1 MNQLPWRSGVLGAL
15 LAGSVAFAGGA
26 QAAVVAFN
34 FTGHVTEVTDP
45 LNYFGGSVV
54 APTTTVLGSFTFDA
68 SGAVDGMPGNP
79 NKANYPQVVIGASID
94 FGAGLLFN
102 QHVPALSTPDGLE
115 TNDIQ
120 LIDNDGGLDGFF
132 MYGALLPPAD
142 YSFAELGISLTDST
156 QTALSDD
163 LVPTAPPVFG
173 AYDALAFE
181 FHFYRGNP
189 ATELQERFLSVYG
202 VIDAIAVPEP
212 PALAMLGLL
221 GAGLML
227 SRRPRAAAR

>member
-1 MNQLPWRSGVLGAL
+1 MKQLGKRSGAFGAL
-15 LAGSVAFAGGA
+15 LVGLAAFACGTE
-26 QAAVVAFN
+26 AAVVQFN

-54 APTTTVLGSFTFDA
+54 APTTTVLGSFTFDT
-68 SGAVDGMPGNP
+68 SGAVDGTPGDP
-79 NKANYPQVVIGASID
+79 SRANYPQVVIAAEID
-94 FGAGLLFN
+94 FGAGFLFN
-102 QHVPALSTPDGLE
+102 QHVPATSTPDGLE

-120 LIDNDGGLDGFF
+120 LLDNSAGLDGFF

-142 YSFAELGISLTDST
+142 YSFAELGISLTDTT
-156 QTALSDD
+156 QTALAND

-173 AYDALAFE
+173 DYDALAFE

-189 ATELQERFLSVYG
+189 RTELQERFLSVYG
-202 VIDAIAVPEP
+202 VIDAITVPEP
-212 PALAMLGLL
+212 SALAMFGLL